1 MSGCAAAGD
10 AAWGDAGACDP
21 APGARGAD
29 GAPRLRPL
37 PGTVTGVRC
46 GGDAG
51 LRSRLSS
58 SSPRLD
64 SALSS

>member
-1 MSGCAAAGD
+1 MSDCAAADD
-10 AAWGDAGACDP
+10 AAWCDAGACDP

-37 PGTVTGVRC
+37 LGAVTGARC
-46 GGDAG
+46 GGGAG
-51 LRSRLSS
+51 LRFRLSS
-58 SSPRLD
+58 SSPRLG